1 MRELIIALMTNYIPF
16 DGENHKF
23 ILNSQFKEYVHE
35 NIEWIQ
41 QKNSYVYIYH
51 KQKLLFFKEALMYNY
66 YILNGHTILDRP
78 VIQFVSVMTFVM
90 GHKTYTKQTQILVWY
105 RDIIKSGN
113 LF

>member
-1 MRELIIALMTNYIPF
+1 
-16 DGENHKF
+16 
-23 ILNSQFKEYVHE
+23 
-35 NIEWIQ
+35 
-41 QKNSYVYIYH
+41 
-51 KQKLLFFKEALMYNY
+51 MYNY
-66 YILNGHTILDRP
+66 YILNGHIILDRP